1 MLKAEASVRFSLSA
15 QDGILPSGD
24 FRYHRKEEYLN
35 ARKCYEHE
43 ERIRV
48 DGRECATQAVSWR
61 ALALSDTALLHA
73 RGVGGFRPPSVA
85 HSHL

>member
-1 MLKAEASVRFSLSA
+1 MSEAEASVRFSPSA
-15 QDGILPSGD
+15 QDGVHPLAIFD
-24 FRYHRKEEYLN
+24 TIEKKEYLN
-35 ARKCYEHE
+35 ARKCYEHGD
-43 ERIRV
+43 RIRV